1 MKTKIP
7 NKSIKNIR
15 LSLIGTLKSGA
26 PHALLKAP
34 YAKRYMQKKTKT
46 TSAIKII
53 KKQKSSALGKFE
65 QS

>member
-1 MKTKIP
+1 MELSNYKAIKIV
-7 NKSIKNIR
+7 R
-15 LSLIGTLKSGA
+15 YRSLGLFKSGA
-26 PHALLKAP
+26 PHTLLKAP
-34 YAKRYMQKKTKT
+34 YANRYMQKKTKT